1 MNLTSNTEKTNISY
15 LILLAGIAALGG
27 FLFGFDTAVI
37 SGTISF
43 VKEQFILD
51 TVAEGWFVSSALVG
65 CIVGV
70 SFSGFIS
77 DRFGR
82 KKVLFVA
89 AFLFLISAFGCALT
103 QTHTALIIYRLVGGL
118 GVGVASMVSPLYI
131 SEISPAKYR
140 GRMVALYQLAITI
153 GILTAYFSN
162 AYIQN
167 QATIAEGQPESIFS
181 FLFRNE
187 IWRGMF
193 AAETIPA
200 FFFLLLIFIIPESPR
215 WLITKNQDENA
226 KKTLLKLGSESFA
239 SNQISAVKESLKHE
253 TGSLKQL
260 LQPGFRTALF
270 IGVTIMLLS
279 QFSGINAI
287 IYYGPK
293 ILNEAGF
300 TLGDA
305 LGGQVTIGIVNVLF
319 TFIAIL
325 TVDKFGRRP
334 VLILGVIGIVIAQIV
349 VGTLFYLNMSNSPL
363 LLIFILFFIAC
374 FAFSFG
380 PVGWIIINEIFP
392 NSIRG
397 KAVSIA
403 TLAVWIGT
411 ALIGQ
416 FVPFLLENITP
427 AGTFWLFA
435 ILAFPTIIITWKII
449 PETKG
454 KSLEEIEKHWLSYQ
468 KPS

>member
-1 MNLTSNTEKTNISY
+1 MNLTDNTKKSNFYY
-15 LILLAGIAALGG
+15 LMLLAAIAAFGG

-43 VKEQFILD
+43 VKNKFVLD
-51 TVAEGWFVSSALVG
+51 SVAEGWFVSSALVG
-65 CIVGV
+65 CIIGV
-70 SFSGFIS
+70 SASGFLS
-77 DRFGR
+77 DSFGR
-82 KKVLFVA
+82 KKVLFVS
-89 AFLFLISAFGCALT
+89 AFLFLISAIGCALT

-118 GVGVASMVSPLYI
+118 GVGIASMVSPLYI
-131 SEISPAKYR
+131 SEISPAKFR

-167 QATIAEGQPESIFS
+167 QAIVAEQHSESIFN
-181 FLFRNE
+181 FLFKDE

-200 FFFLLLIFIIPESPR
+200 FLFLLMIFIIPESPR
-215 WLITKNQDENA
+215 WLVIKNKEENA
-226 KKTLLKLGSESFA
+226 KKTLLKLGGETFA
-239 SNQISAVKESLKHE
+239 INQINAVKDSLKND

-260 LQPGFRTALF
+260 FQPGFRTALF
-270 IGVTIMLLS
+270 IGVVIMLLS

-319 TFIAIL
+319 TFVAIL

-334 VLILGVIGIVIAQIV
+334 VLIIGVIGIVIAQIA
-349 VGTLFYLNMSNSPL
+349 VGTLFYLDMANSWL
-363 LLIFILFFIAC
+363 LLVSILFFIAC

-380 PVGWIIINEIFP
+380 PVGWIIVNEIFP

-403 TLAVWIGT
+403 TLAVWVGT

-416 FVPFLLENITP
+416 FVPFLLENISP

-435 ILAFPTIIITWKII
+435 VLASPTIIITWKII

-454 KSLEEIEKHWLSYQ
+454 RSLEEIEKHWLSYQ
-468 KPS
+468 D